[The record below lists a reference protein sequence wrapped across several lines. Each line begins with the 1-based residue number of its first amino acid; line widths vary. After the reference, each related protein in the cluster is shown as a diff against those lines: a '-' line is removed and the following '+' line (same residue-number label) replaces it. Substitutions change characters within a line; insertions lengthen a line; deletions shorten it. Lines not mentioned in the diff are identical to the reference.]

1 MFFNYPPRK
10 EGLMSVISAVIYT
23 QAVQKKNM
31 GMLFMTCAGKCT
43 KKEADKGQNHFFFV
57 TLQLIK
63 FIHFGGTDAKT
74 GKTFFRLT
82 ANPFRPEKKEKQQIY
97 I

>member
-1 MFFNYPPRK
+1 
-10 EGLMSVISAVIYT
+10 
-23 QAVQKKNM
+23 
-31 GMLFMTCAGKCT
+31 MLFMTCAGKCT

-74 GKTFFRLT
+74 GKTFSALRQT
-82 ANPFRPEKKEKQQIY
+82 RSAQKKRKNNRFIFKEE
-97 I
+97 

>member
-1 MFFNYPPRK
+1 
-10 EGLMSVISAVIYT
+10 
-23 QAVQKKNM
+23 
-31 GMLFMTCAGKCT
+31 MLFMTCAGKCT
-43 KKEADKGQNHFFFV
+43 KKEAYKGQNHFFFV

-82 ANPFRPEKKEKQQIY
+82 ASSFHPEKRKTIDLYLGGIIKICSSVLPK
-97 I
+97 

>member
-1 MFFNYPPRK
+1 
-10 EGLMSVISAVIYT
+10 
-23 QAVQKKNM
+23 
-31 GMLFMTCAGKCT
+31 MLFMTCAGKCT
-43 KKEADKGQNHFFFV
+43 KKRQTKDKITFFFV

-82 ANPFRPEKKEKQQIY
+82 ANPFHPEKKEKQQIY